1 VGTLVLG
8 ASLASDSA
16 KKTVQRKVQQLLD
29 AKTEAITSASSWS
42 VGYSFGIQ
50 PFYVVSWLQ
59 TSQVT
64 LAATQNN
71 FDIPI
76 VSVSFSLIGIR

>member
-1 VGTLVLG
+1 MGTLVLG

-16 KKTVQRKVQQLLD
+16 KKTPKVQQLLD

-50 PFYVVSWLQ
+50 PFYVVGWLQ

-71 FDIPI
+71 FDEPI